1 MTQKSY
7 EIGHSKPPVH
17 SRGSLGHSGNRKGRP
32 RGSKNTLTILNT
44 LANEEIKTIQNG
56 RDIKITKKTAALM
69 QAINKAAQGDL
80 KTLKTLLPHL
90 LSADEKAEGKLD
102 ILNVYSPKFE
112 ACFGWFL
119 ELVNV
124 ALIETPG
131 VDKVTKEHFF
141 GLFAGK
147 MSGWEQKV
155 DKALNAPDWKPE
167 KGARNPLM
175 RYAVDTA
182 SNKPN

>member
-1 MTQKSY
+1 MSQGDY
-7 EIGHSKPPVH
+7 DIGHSKPPAH
-17 SRGSLGHSGNRKGRP
+17 TRWSKGQSGNRKGRP

-56 RDIKITKKTAALM
+56 RDIKISKKTAALT

-102 ILNVYSPKFE
+102 VLNVDSPKF
-112 ACFGWFL
+112 ATCFGWFL
-119 ELVNV
+119 ELVNA
-124 ALIETPG
+124 ALMETPG
-131 VDKVTKEHFF
+131 IDKVTKEHFF
-141 GLFAGK
+141 GLFAGR

-155 DKALNAPDWKPE
+155 DKTLNAPDWKPE
-167 KGARNPLM
+167 KGAKNPLM
-175 RYAVDTA
+175 QYTA
-182 SNKPN
+182 DSIDNKPN